1 MANPRRVMSG
11 HGVGVDAGVV
21 GVAFEDVSDCFAGE
35 PLSGCRAG
43 RSFGTAASQVW
54 GVVVFE
60 CLIVGE
66 RDSDEGV
73 TGQVCVWAPWGS
85 ATAAL
90 HVLVGFGSSELQL
103 GAEVADDVGGV
114 EGDELGAAQRSG
126 PADEDQCPVAGGGGA
141 GAVSK
146 HGSKVGNGERLGF
159 AGSFTC
165 VSLSVA
171 AVRMTAPGQF
181 SRWRVGF
188 RDGVDVA
195 DSGDGSCMVDG
206 ARPASARWLQ

>member
-1 MANPRRVMSG
+1 MCGLRGGA
-11 HGVGVDAGVV
+11 HGG
-21 GVAFEDVSDCFAGE
+21 
-35 PLSGCRAG
+35 
-43 RSFGTAASQVW
+43 SF
-54 GVVVFE
+54 
-60 CLIVGE
+60 C
-66 RDSDEGV
+66 
-73 TGQVCVWAPWGS
+73 
-85 ATAAL
+85 
-90 HVLVGFGSSELQL
+90 VLVGFGSSELQL
-103 GAEVADDVGGV
+103 GAEVADGDVGGV

-165 VSLSVA
+165 VG
-171 AVRMTAPGQF
+171 AVGGGGADDRSGQF

-188 RDGVDVA
+188 RDGVGVA